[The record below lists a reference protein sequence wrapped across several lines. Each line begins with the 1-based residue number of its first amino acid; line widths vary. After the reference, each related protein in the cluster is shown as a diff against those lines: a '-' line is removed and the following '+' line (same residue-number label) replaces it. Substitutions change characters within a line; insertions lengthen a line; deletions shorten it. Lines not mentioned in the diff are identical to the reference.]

1 MRAFAGLTSHR
12 PGPAVP
18 AESADL
24 LGVLDVWGGYGSG
37 DVIRGAS
44 FSVPA
49 SGVVGL
55 VGPNGAGKTT
65 LLRGISGQFAFRTG
79 QVRYAGRDLGSQ
91 RPDRRAHL
99 GIAHVPQGRR
109 LFPDL
114 TVTENLEV
122 ACGVFMGREA
132 GRQRISELA
141 ELFPIIAERGR
152 QKAGTLSGGEQQ
164 MVAIARGLV
173 GQPRL
178 LLLDEPSL
186 GLAPAF
192 IARVVDLLKD
202 LVATGQTVLL
212 AEQNVG
218 LASALCTHLNVVNRG
233 AVTASGPADEILG
246 GQAMQSVYFGAGG

>member
-1 MRAFAGLTSHR
+1 VNSRVAVTVPGAGAVRPAQPAGLLQ
-12 PGPAVP
+12 VN
-18 AESADL
+18 
-24 LGVLDVWGGYGSG
+24 DVWGGYGSG

-44 FSVPA
+44 FAVGQS
-49 SGVVGL
+49 SVVGL

-65 LLRGISGQFAFRTG
+65 LLRGISGKFDFRSG
-79 QVRYAGRDLGSQ
+79 EVRFNGRDIGSI
-91 RPDRRAHL
+91 PPHARAQH

-114 TVTENLEV
+114 SVIENLEV
-122 ACGVFMGREA
+122 AAGVLMDRDGARE
-132 GRQRISELA
+132 RIAELA
-141 ELFPIIAERGR
+141 QMFPIIDSRGR

-173 GQPRL
+173 GKPRL

-202 LVATGQTVLL
+202 LVSEGQTILL

-218 LASALCTHLNVVNRG
+218 MASALCTHLNVVNRG
-233 AVTASGPADEILG
+233 AIAATGATDEILRG
-246 GQAMQSVYFGAGG
+246 GAMESVYLGSGR